1 MREPAGV
8 APEAQLLVQ
17 GAIAEGADQPI
28 WLDQPR
34 VGWSGAG
41 DQEVGCSAGSG
52 GHPSLL
58 ASSVTIPGEYHG
70 RTMEMLHAVS
80 ADLPTH
86 ILEVDRAGLGGCQ
99 DLHP

>member
-8 APEAQLLVQ
+8 APEAQLRVQ

-41 DQEVGCSAGSG
+41 HQKIGWSAAQVQLRHETLKSSFCCSLFGFER
-52 GHPSLL
+52 PS
-58 ASSVTIPGEYHG
+58 
-70 RTMEMLHAVS
+70 R
-80 ADLPTH
+80 
-86 ILEVDRAGLGGCQ
+86 
-99 DLHP
+99 